1 MVIQIQIQIRPWKQV
16 ATLTSTARQGE
27 LTLRKKTLVSRP
39 RSQRPRGKAAQRP
52 CPQRINADKG
62 HRSVRTT
69 LPYANKIVSP
79 PVTVQ
84 VFGARVCNSLVLH
97 TGQVLQIGQ
106 TTDTHLR
113 LLKYI

>member
-1 MVIQIQIQIRPWKQV
+1 MTMTMTMIQIQIQIRPWKQV
-16 ATLTSTARQGE
+16 ATLTSTAPQGE
-27 LTLRKKTLVSRP
+27 LTLRKPIVSLS

-69 LPYANKIVSP
+69 LPYANKIVLP

-84 VFGARVCNSLVLH
+84 VF
-97 TGQVLQIGQ
+97 
-106 TTDTHLR
+106 
-113 LLKYI
+113 